1 MFGKGTTNMLNV
13 SNLQMV
19 SINGETIL
27 PITLYGTNR
36 SLRVTEWHRR
46 VMVDYLGIPINYVEA
61 PFHLGAS
68 HGQVMNEI
76 TRLTINAGAARPT
89 YYLWLDN
96 DAFFMRKGVLEMI
109 YNIVY
114 NKITLFGHAWNA
126 QHKTKPRGGNHPY
139 ASQATLCYSSSLY
152 NACGRP
158 NLDHHNP
165 RSDTAEELTFEVEER
180 GYILSLIYPSAFVR
194 GGSPIS
200 QTAEYGMG
208 NIYGP
213 NLMYH
218 CSRADLPSHEDTFIE
233 MAKRVVSGEFE
244 LINQF

>member
-1 MFGKGTTNMLNV
+1 MFGDMFNL

-36 SLRVTEWHRR
+36 SQEVTNWHKK
-46 VMVDYLGIPINYVEA
+46 VMVDYLGIPINYIEA

-76 TRLTINAGAARPT
+76 VRRLTVGAAEPT

-96 DAFFMRKGVLEMI
+96 DALFLRHGVLEMI

-114 NKITLFGHAWNA
+114 NKITLFGHGWNA
-126 QHKTKPRGGNHPY
+126 QHKNKPRGGNHPY
-139 ASQATLCYSSSLY
+139 ASQATLCYASSLY
-152 NACGRP
+152 DACGRP

-180 GYILSLIYPSAFVR
+180 GFILSLIYPSAFVR
-194 GGSPIS
+194 GGSPLS

-218 CSRADLPSHEDTFIE
+218 CSRADLPDHESMFID
-233 MAKRVVSGEFE
+233 MCKRVVAGEFE
-244 LINQF
+244 IN